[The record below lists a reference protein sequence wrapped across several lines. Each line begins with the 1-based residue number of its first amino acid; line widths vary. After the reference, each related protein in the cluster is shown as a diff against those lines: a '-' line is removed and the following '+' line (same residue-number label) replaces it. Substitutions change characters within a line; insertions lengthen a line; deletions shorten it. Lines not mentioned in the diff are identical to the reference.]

1 MEEFIPSKHKGNL
14 QDYEA
19 ALKEF
24 TWSSV
29 DKEFDWHTGGTYNVA
44 AEAIDR
50 HALNWR
56 KNKIALYS
64 ITASNEVRKYTFG
77 EMAEMTNKLASGL
90 EKSVVKGDR
99 SSSIWT
105 GPRNCIWP

>member
-1 MEEFIPSKHKGNL
+1 MEETIPPKQAGNL

-29 DKEFDWHTGGTYNVA
+29 DKEFDWSKGGAYNVA
-44 AEAIDR
+44 REAIDR
-50 HALNWR
+50 HAQNWR

-64 ITASNEVRKYTFG
+64 ITATNEVRKYTFG
-77 EMAEMTNKLASGL
+77 ELSELTGRFASGL
-90 EKSVVKGDR
+90 EKLGA
-99 SSSIWT
+99 
-105 GPRNCIWP
+105 